1 MPVTKTTR
9 MGKGRGYGGPA
20 AGEGNKGTHGVGRP
34 QTDVAAVIRA
44 GKAKRLELLK
54 EHLATLAVTAER
66 ESDQITATLGYLKH
80 EDDKATRVELGGGL
94 EIVRRIVD
102 PATD

>member
-1 MPVTKTTR
+1 MPANKTTR
-9 MGKGRGYGGPA
+9 YGKGKGYGGPA
-20 AGEGNKGTHGVGRP
+20 SGEGNKGTPGVGRP
-34 QTDVAAVIRA
+34 RTDVAAVIRA
-44 GKAKRLELLK
+44 DKAKRLEMLK
-54 EHLATLAVTAER
+54 DHLANLAVTAER

-80 EDDKATRVELGGGL
+80 EDDKAQRVELGGGL